1 MFGTIYISF
10 DLERFYSLFGP
21 FYIDSLF
28 ISWYTYPTLTKGASY
43 MATENKS
50 SIASLEQ
57 AKKLRLMEENKRL
70 YGTFIRERRKSMGM
84 KQEDL
89 AKLVGVKTISVTQ
102 WEAGR
107 TRPDVGNIIP
117 LCTALKISPNDF
129 FFGRISK
136 SLLKPDEESLLI
148 NFRILPE
155 HDKELL
161 VAFAATMAEKHS
173 AGMMKHCLDSFEKLT
188 HSMNYAAAG
197 SSTAMGDDES
207 ELVYVRKELVPRKTD
222 LIITVSG
229 HSMEPDFQWGDEV
242 FVEETESLEIG
253 EIGIFIVDDVGY
265 IKQYFGNLLHSI
277 NPAENDIKLCESDNF
292 RIVGRVL
299 GKVPREAYP
308 NKEEQAML
316 DEIDYE
322 SLRS

>member
-1 MFGTIYISF
+1 
-10 DLERFYSLFGP
+10 
-21 FYIDSLF
+21 
-28 ISWYTYPTLTKGASY
+28 

-161 VAFAATMAEKHS
+161 VAF
-173 AGMMKHCLDSFEKLT
+173 CR
-188 HSMNYAAAG
+188 
-197 SSTAMGDDES
+197 DDEA
-207 ELVYVRKELVPRKTD
+207 LPRF
-222 LIITVSG
+222 L
-229 HSMEPDFQWGDEV
+229 
-242 FVEETESLEIG
+242 
-253 EIGIFIVDDVGY
+253 
-265 IKQYFGNLLHSI
+265 
-277 NPAENDIKLCESDNF
+277 
-292 RIVGRVL
+292 
-299 GKVPREAYP
+299 REAHAQH
-308 NKEEQAML
+308 EL
-316 DEIDYE
+316 CCRWFFHSDG
-322 SLRS
+322 RR